1 MNGQTWLTV
10 GQLSEQAGVSIRTL
24 HYYEEQG
31 LLSPDRQGTGEH
43 RVYGLEQME
52 RLQQITAL
60 KFLGFPLKQIRD
72 ILESDTAA
80 EEWDGMLSQLEIG
93 MRIKKEELERALA
106 ALARIRALSE
116 LNGHEQMSTLM
127 AIIRGIQTEPE
138 QQEWLEQ
145 ARGNQAAA
153 AIFGHMGQVQQDM
166 DRLYL
171 EFVREVKQRSGGPV
185 HTPEVQRL
193 IEQYMEAQMA
203 LVGEEAI
210 AMIGNPEEFDIA
222 GLELLTAGSSPFTPE
237 EEQWLNQAMEEAVR
251 RRMTQAEEDTLET

>member
-106 ALARIRALSE
+106 ALARLRALSE

-127 AIIRGIQTEPE
+127 AIIRGVQTEPE
-138 QQEWLEQ
+138 QREWLEQ
-145 ARGNQAAA
+145 ARGN
-153 AIFGHMGQVQQDM
+153 
-166 DRLYL
+166 RLLPPFLTTWGRCSRTWTDYIWNL
-171 EFVREVKQRSGGPV
+171 SGK
-185 HTPEVQRL
+185 
-193 IEQYMEAQMA
+193 
-203 LVGEEAI
+203 
-210 AMIGNPEEFDIA
+210 
-222 GLELLTAGSSPFTPE
+222 
-237 EEQWLNQAMEEAVR
+237 
-251 RRMTQAEEDTLET
+251 